1 MAAANSCSLRTDIPL
16 KDLKKFF
23 STSFSV
29 VSQLNP
35 HISFFFYSSRG
46 EIGRP
51 SSHRK
56 GRGWRG
62 GYLGSAIE
70 LFLKLELSKS
80 LKILRHLELLPR
92 PLGQDWSGIWLQQF
106 SGTITIWPKTRL
118 SDFYYILS
126 DPTPERLAR
135 MIRVGQLATFPK
147 LLFLANHLKIER
159 LIEGGL
165 HSSGDGTGSLLEPTW
180 GNESLR
186 LRRQKF
192 GVWEGPSTSINSQ
205 TLMASESDSGY

>member
-1 MAAANSCSLRTDIPL
+1 MIAANSSSLRTDIPL
-16 KDLKKFF
+16 KELKKFF
-23 STSFSV
+23 STNFSI

-35 HISFFFYSSRG
+35 HIALFFYSSRG

-80 LKILRHLELLPR
+80 LKVLRHLELLPR

-118 SDFYYILS
+118 SDYYYVLS

-135 MIRVGQLATFPK
+135 MIMVGQRATFPK
-147 LLFLANHLKIER
+147 LLFLENRLKIER
-159 LIEGGL
+159 LIEEGL
-165 HSSGDGTGSLLEPTW
+165 QSSRKDIEADVEVKW
-180 GNESLR
+180 GNESLH
-186 LRRQKF
+186 LRGRKV
-192 GVWEGPSTSINSQ
+192 GVRYGPNTSADKEALTQ
-205 TLMASESDSGY
+205 PESES

>member
-1 MAAANSCSLRTDIPL
+1 MLVITANSFSLRTDIPL
-16 KDLKKFF
+16 KELKKFF
-23 STSFSV
+23 STNFSI

-35 HISFFFYSSRG
+35 HIAFFFYSSRG

-62 GYLGSAIE
+62 GYLVSAME

-135 MIRVGQLATFPK
+135 MIRVGQRATFPK
-147 LLFLANHLKIER
+147 LLFLENRLKVER
-159 LIEGGL
+159 LIEEGL
-165 HSSGDGTGSLLEPTW
+165 QSGDEDLKADIEVKW
-180 GNESLR
+180 GNESLH
-186 LRRQKF
+186 LRGHKV
-192 GVWEGPSTSINSQ
+192 GVPVGSDTLADKEVTTQ
-205 TLMASESDSGY
+205 TESES

>member
-1 MAAANSCSLRTDIPL
+1 MIIANSFSLRTDIPL
-16 KDLKKFF
+16 KELKKYF
-23 STSFSV
+23 SANFSI

-35 HISFFFYSSRG
+35 HIAFFFFSSRG

-106 SGTITIWPKTRL
+106 TGTITIWPKTRL
-118 SDFYYILS
+118 SDYYYILS

-135 MIRVGQLATFPK
+135 MIRVGQQATFPK
-147 LLFLANHLKIER
+147 LLFLENRLKVER
-159 LIEGGL
+159 LIEEGL
-165 HSSGDGTGSLLEPTW
+165 QSSGEDIEADVEVKW
-180 GNESLR
+180 GNESLH
-186 LRRQKF
+186 LRGHKV
-192 GVWEGPSTSINSQ
+192 GVRSALNSIADRKVFAQ
-205 TLMASESDSGY
+205 PESES

>member
-1 MAAANSCSLRTDIPL
+1 MLTFSSLRTDIPL
-16 KDLKKFF
+16 KELKKFF
-23 STSFSV
+23 STNFSI

-35 HISFFFYSSRG
+35 HIAFFFYSSRG

-70 LFLKLELSKS
+70 LFLKLELNKS

-118 SDFYYILS
+118 SDYFYILS

-135 MIRVGQLATFPK
+135 MIRVGQQATFPK
-147 LLFLANHLKIER
+147 LLFLENRLKIER
-159 LIEGGL
+159 LIEEGL
-165 HSSGDGTGSLLEPTW
+165 QSNDMDMEADVEVKW
-180 GNESLR
+180 GNESLH
-186 LRRQKF
+186 LRGHKDAVRH
-192 GVWEGPSTSINSQ
+192 GPLTSVKKEAPVQ
-205 TLMASESDSGY
+205 LESES

>member
-1 MAAANSCSLRTDIPL
+1 MATANFFSLRTDIPL
-16 KDLKKFF
+16 KELKKFF
-23 STSFSV
+23 STNFSI

-35 HISFFFYSSRG
+35 HIAFFFYSSRG

-118 SDFYYILS
+118 SDYFHILS

-135 MIRVGQLATFPK
+135 MIRAGQRATFPK
-147 LLFLANHLKIER
+147 LLFLENRLKVER
-159 LIEGGL
+159 LIEEGL
-165 HSSGDGTGSLLEPTW
+165 QSNSEDMEADVDVKW
-180 GNESLR
+180 RNESLH
-186 LRRQKF
+186 LRGHKG
-192 GVWEGPSTSINSQ
+192 GVRHGPNTSADREVLTQ
-205 TLMASESDSGY
+205 TESES

>member
-1 MAAANSCSLRTDIPL
+1 
-16 KDLKKFF
+16 LKKFF
-23 STSFSV
+23 STNFSI

-35 HISFFFYSSRG
+35 HISLFFYSSRG

-70 LFLKLELSKS
+70 LYLKLELSKS

-118 SDFYYILS
+118 SDYYYILS

-135 MIRVGQLATFPK
+135 MIRVGQQATFPK
-147 LLFLANHLKIER
+147 LLFLANRMKVER
-159 LIEGGL
+159 LIEHGL
-165 HSSGDGTGSLLEPTW
+165 EFNGKGTGVEEERNW
-180 GNESLR
+180 GNNSLH
-186 LRRQKF
+186 LRGQKI
-192 GVWEGPSTSINSQ
+192 GLREGTHNSIHKKSNPQSQ
-205 TLMASESDSGY
+205 DEDTGSM